1 MQLASDNRDDP
12 ADESSNPGSDKL
24 LNALNSA
31 LLCLDQQLH
40 ITYVNSSA
48 EALFASSASRMLGRP
63 FSSLLSPVGTNDI
76 EQQLL
81 HCRDSLATISARA
94 AALNLF
100 NGRAIIADY
109 SIYPVGQVEADSEIL
124 VEIHHLEH
132 QAQFDQ
138 ARMNQMQQHASHKLA
153 RGLAHEIKNPL
164 GGIRGAA
171 QLLEREINDDN
182 LREYTEVIINEVD
195 RLHTLIDS
203 MLHSGDAIER
213 EAVNILEVLEHVCKV
228 INAAEGERIVIR
240 RDYDPS
246 VPNFPGDRNKLI
258 QVFLNLA
265 QNAAQAIEGDGE
277 IVFKTRVGHQVNIG
291 HKTHPLV
298 LMIDI
303 TDSGKGI
310 PADLSDTIFLPMV
323 TDKPNGSGLGLPIAQ
338 HIIFLHGGSIRLS
351 SSDNGTVVSTL
362 LPLERL

>member
-1 MQLASDNRDDP
+1 MHLVSDNPDHAENTEISVD
-12 ADESSNPGSDKL
+12 GDKL

-31 LLCLDQQLH
+31 LLCLDDQLR
-40 ITYVNSSA
+40 ISYVNSSA
-48 EALFASSASRMLGRP
+48 EALFASGAGKLLGRS
-63 FSSLLSPVGTNDI
+63 FTDLLSPVEPSNI
-76 EQQLL
+76 EQQLQ

-94 AALNLF
+94 AALTLY

-109 SIYPVGQVEADSEIL
+109 SMYPVGQNEAGSEIL
-124 VEIHHLEH
+124 IEIHHLEH

-138 ARMNQMQQHASHKLA
+138 ARMNQMQQHASHQLA

-171 QLLEREINDDN
+171 QLLERETDN
-182 LREYTEVIINEVD
+182 AALREYTDVIINEVD

-213 EAVNILEVLEHVCKV
+213 EAVNILEVLEHVCRV
-228 INAAEGERIVIR
+228 INAAEGERITIH

-258 QVFLNLA
+258 QVFLNIA
-265 QNAAQAIEGDGE
+265 QNAAQAIEGHGE

-310 PADLSDTIFLPMV
+310 SPELADTIFLPMV
-323 TDKPNGSGLGLPIAQ
+323 TDKPDGSGLGLPIAQ
-338 HIIFLHGGSIRLS
+338 QLIFLHGGSIRLAS
-351 SSDNGTVVSTL
+351 TTNGTVVSTL